1 MKVQNANLLPF
12 KSSEP
17 IDRSQA
23 ARAASA
29 PAGDD
34 IHLSELVTSLRSLVP
49 DSPERQERLEQI
61 VRAYADGTYRVDAE
75 TTASK
80 IIDDSLQYP

>member
-1 MKVQNANLLPF
+1 MKVQNANPSPID
-12 KSSEP
+12 SSESP
-17 IDRSQA
+17 AKRQT
-23 ARAASA
+23 ARAASG
-29 PAGDD
+29 PARDD

-61 VRAYADGTYRVDAE
+61 ARAYADGTYRVDAE
-75 TTASK
+75 ATASK